1 MKKRQGWIL
10 VLLLALGL
18 TLAACSAVPGMGEKK
33 TEFEVGEKV
42 SSYWFDFTVNG
53 VETTDSYG
61 GYQVKDGYRLVV
73 CDMTIKNT
81 FGDVVPMNWA
91 DFTLLWPGE
100 GQSDSSADTSLSNM
114 EGSYPI
120 PESSDEQLPD
130 EYEMEKDETR
140 EGVLVFEVPNEVTKA
155 AVVFQELYAEGESES
170 KYSEGDHYMVW
181 FSI

>member
-1 MKKRQGWIL
+1 MKKKRGWIL

-33 TEFEVGEKV
+33 TEFEVGDKV
-42 SSYWFDFTVNG
+42 SAYWFDFTVNG

-61 GYQVKDGYRLVV
+61 GYEAKDGYRLVV

-91 DFTLLWPGE
+91 DFALLWVGE
-100 GQSDSSADTSLSNM
+100 GESDSSADTSLSSM
-114 EGSYPI
+114 DGSYPI
-120 PESSDEQLPD
+120 PQSSDEQLPD
-130 EYEMEKDETR
+130 EYEVEKGETR

-181 FSI
+181 LSL

>member
-1 MKKRQGWIL
+1 MKKGREWIL
-10 VLLLALGL
+10 VLLLTLGL
-18 TLAACSAVPGMGEKK
+18 TLTACSAVPGMGEKK

-42 SSYWFDFTVNG
+42 SSYWFDFTVDG
-53 VETTDSYG
+53 VETADRYG
-61 GYQVKDGYRLVV
+61 EYEAKDGCRLVV

-100 GQSDSSADTSLSNM
+100 GQSDSSADISLSTM

-120 PESSDEQLPD
+120 PEYSDEQLPD
-130 EYEMEKDETR
+130 EYEMEKGETR
-140 EGVLVFEVPNEVTKA
+140 EGTLVFEVPNEVTKA

-170 KYSEGDHYMVW
+170 KYTEGDHYMVW